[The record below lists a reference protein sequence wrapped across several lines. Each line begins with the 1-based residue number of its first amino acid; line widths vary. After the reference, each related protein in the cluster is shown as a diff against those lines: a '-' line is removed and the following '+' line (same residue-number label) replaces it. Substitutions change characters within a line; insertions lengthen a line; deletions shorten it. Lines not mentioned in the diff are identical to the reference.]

1 MSDNAAVKFFELTR
15 ELERKFIHELSVIRI
30 MVTNNKGAKLTYIG
44 AFASIILAAIAPIY
58 SMSKG
63 TKADEYWPIIV
74 CLSLSAF
81 AIFLLH
87 LSIWLSHS
95 FIKYKHPEYS
105 SLFNKKK
112 LLYNYDYE
120 FIFAYRCE
128 QILEVFR
135 EEEFK
140 KLDIDELINFFS
152 DKSTSIK
159 SRRWAPITI
168 ISLIMFPLWS
178 EFVGAKI
185 GQGWEMVLYLFALS
199 IFASY
204 VVILLNNILRM
215 NLLSQARKYDDLVGV
230 LKIVKSVSK
239 NNT

>member
-1 MSDNAAVKFFELTR
+1 MSHNSAVKFFILTR
-15 ELERKFIHELSVIRI
+15 ELERKFIHELSVMRI
-30 MVTNNKGAKLTYIG
+30 MVTNNKGAKITYTG
-44 AFASIILAAIAPIY
+44 AFISIILAAIAPIY
-58 SMSKG
+58 SMING
-63 TKADEYWPIIV
+63 VRADEYWPLIV

-81 AIFLLH
+81 ALFLLQ

-95 FIKYKHPEYS
+95 FIKYKYPEYS
-105 SLFNKKK
+105 PLFKKK
-112 LLYNYDYE
+112 KILFNYDYE

-128 QILEVFR
+128 QILEVFK
-135 EEEFK
+135 EEDFK

-159 SRRWAPITI
+159 SRRWTPITI

-178 EFVGAKI
+178 EFIGAKI
-185 GQGWEMVLYLFALS
+185 GQGWEMFVVLLALS

-204 VVILLNNILRM
+204 VVILVNNILRM